1 VAVAGPRKPTGVLQ
15 RLWAGWKAFGR
26 KIGDIQSRV
35 LLSVVYFTV
44 IAPFGLAI
52 RWMTD
57 PLAIK
62 STTAKGWRPRPPGQ
76 GADPE
81 RARQQF

>member
-1 VAVAGPRKPTGVLQ
+1 MAPWHPQGKRLMQ
-15 RLWAGWKAFGR
+15 RLWSRWKRVGHA
-26 KIGDIQSRV
+26 IADVQSRV
-35 LLSVVYFTV
+35 LLTVTYFTV

-52 RWMTD
+52 RAAAD

-62 STTAKGWRPRPPGQ
+62 SGTPRGWRLRPAETPG
-76 GADPE
+76 DVR